1 MKKIKRTIAA
11 LYLNELSRS
20 EKVTQ
25 GTAILEAIPDSPHF
39 NPAETA
45 PLLATLQ
52 TATDNLNDA
61 DAETASGS
69 HESFALAESAEL
81 QYDTAVRNTA
91 YYVQTKADAN
101 PAIAE
106 EIILS
111 AAMKT
116 KKASVK
122 MKPPHPVQDVRAK
135 VTGDGNSIKLY
146 VVSDNPRS
154 TRFEVLMSTTPDI
167 ESSWVSIAN
176 TTARRLLVENLVN
189 GTRYY
194 FKVKANN
201 NIGTS
206 IYSNVISQI
215 AA

>member
-1 MKKIKRTIAA
+1 MKKIKRTIVA
-11 LYLNELSRS
+11 LYLNKLNRS

-25 GTAILEAIPDSPHF
+25 GTAVQEAIPASPF
-39 NPAETA
+39 FVPAETA
-45 PLLATLQ
+45 PLLAALQ
-52 TATDNLNDA
+52 TATDNLKDA
-61 DAETASGS
+61 DAETATGS
-69 HESFALAESAEL
+69 HESFALADSAEL
-81 QYDTAVRNTA
+81 QYDTAIRNMA
-91 YYVQTKADAN
+91 YYVQSKADAS
-101 PAIAE
+101 PGTAE

-122 MKPPHPVQDVRAK
+122 MQPPHPVRDVRAK
-135 VTGDGNSIKLY
+135 VTGNGNSIKLY

-154 TRFEVLMSTTPDI
+154 TRIEILMTTTPDI

-176 TTARRLLVENLVN
+176 ITARRLLVENLVN

-194 FKVKANN
+194 FKVKAIN